1 MGRKLKIQAPN
12 QTPNFKFQN
21 FQVMINQL
29 QIIDDY

>member
-1 MGRKLKIQAPN
+1 MGRKLKIQA
-12 QTPNFKFQN
+12 PNFKFQN